1 MRHASKGGPGN
12 ILWAVICGGLI
23 MGAALGARHVQGLFL
38 IPMTLDRGWSRES
51 FGLAIALQNL
61 VWGCAQPFTG
71 MLADRFGSVRVIA
84 LGTLLY
90 LVGLVLM
97 SLSVTPTQ
105 LTLSAGLLIGVAL
118 SCTAFGT
125 VYGAISRI
133 AEPSRRSWALGMTGA
148 VGGLGQFVM
157 VPVTQG
163 LQHWLGWAAALV
175 VLGLAIGL
183 LGPLALALDDRA
195 STSTTTSAAPARTQS
210 IREAVHEAFQHRG
223 FWLLNAGFVACGF
236 QLAFIGTH
244 LPAYLLGRGLRA
256 SDAVAGL
263 AIIALANTVGTFAC
277 GYLGDFYRRKYL
289 LSGIYLA
296 RSAAMAAFFLLP
308 LSATSLYVF
317 CAVMGLLWLGTVP
330 LTSGLIAQVFGVQY
344 IATLFGLVFFGH
356 QVGSFLGVWL
366 AAHVFDVTKS
376 YDLIWVGSIALGLL
390 AAALHWPIDDRQVAR
405 GVVPA
410 GVMA

>member
-12 ILWAVICGGLI
+12 ILWAVICGGSI

-38 IPMTLDRGWSRES
+38 VPMTLDRGWSRES
-51 FGLAIALQNL
+51 FGVAIALQNL
-61 VWGCAQPFTG
+61 VWGVAQPFTG

-133 AEPSRRSWALGMTGA
+133 AEPSRRSWALGITGA

-195 STSTTTSAAPARTQS
+195 STSSPASAAPVRVQS
-210 IREAVHEAFQHRG
+210 IREAVQEALQHPG

-296 RSAAMAAFFLLP
+296 RSTAMAAFFLLP
-308 LSATSLYVF
+308 LSAASLYVF

-330 LTSGLIAQVFGVQY
+330 LTSGLIAQVFGVRY